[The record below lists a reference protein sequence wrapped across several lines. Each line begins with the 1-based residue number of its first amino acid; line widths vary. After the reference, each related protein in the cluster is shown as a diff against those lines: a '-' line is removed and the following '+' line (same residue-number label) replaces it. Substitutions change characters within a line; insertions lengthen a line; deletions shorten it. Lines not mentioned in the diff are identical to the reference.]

1 MAYYRSK
8 YYGIGAEV
16 HAVNRDSADTQL
28 EWLLKG
34 NPCFCGECREGYY
47 KDYSIRILDGY
58 NTSKVACT
66 KTTVSTV
73 RYV

>member
-16 HAVNRDSADTQL
+16 DAVNRNSADSQL

-58 NTSKVACT
+58 DTSKGTCT
-66 KTTVSTV
+66 KTVSSV